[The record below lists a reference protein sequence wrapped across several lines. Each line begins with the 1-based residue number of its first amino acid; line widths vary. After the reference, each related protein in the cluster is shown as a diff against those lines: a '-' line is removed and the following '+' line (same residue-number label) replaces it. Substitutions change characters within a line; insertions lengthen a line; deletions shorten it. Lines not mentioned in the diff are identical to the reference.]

1 MSGLRDRD
9 DPRVDPAA
17 IEQVYAR
24 LQERDRTRQER
35 RIAVLGM
42 MGKSPQEFTDELDR
56 LRVRMADLAD
66 PVLAAKRGSPFA
78 DLAERELTLLE
89 GALLRYED
97 AGRFMHRNGVVE
109 DTRALAVLRAN
120 HVAGS
125 AVVSGD
131 AFRAVAVPFLGRCL
145 TEAAAFADERQRME
159 RMPILPPRVVVVL
172 PWRAALLAAEAAQ
185 VLGVEHFWHLGV
197 ARNEDTLVPMVYHER
212 CANADT
218 RKHLHVIV
226 EPMLATGGTLGT
238 VIERLRTR
246 GVPTAKIVVASVVA
260 APEGVDRLLHRYAD
274 LRIVTAALDLA
285 LDARGYITGPGLG
298 DFGDLAMDG
307 VDAAYIARHWVQP
320 GLITEQEATLILRR
334 TSVMDA
340 AHAAAG

>member
-1 MSGLRDRD
+1 MSGVRDHD
-9 DPRVDPAA
+9 DPRVDPAV
-17 IEQVYAR
+17 IEQVYAQ
-24 LQERDRTRQER
+24 LQKRDRTRKDR
-35 RIAVLGM
+35 RIAVRGII
-42 MGKSPQEFTDELDR
+42 GRSPQEFTDELDR

-66 PVLAAKRGSPFA
+66 EVLAAKRGTPFA
-78 DLAERELTLLE
+78 DLTDRELTLLE
-89 GALLRYED
+89 GALLGYED
-97 AGRFMHRNGVVE
+97 AGRFMHRNSVVE
-109 DTRALAVLRAN
+109 DVHALAVLRAN
-120 HVAGS
+120 HVAGR

-145 TEAAAFADERQRME
+145 TEAVAFADERQRME
-159 RMPILPPRVVVVL
+159 RMPMLPPRVVVVL

-185 VLGVEHFWHLGV
+185 VVGVEHFWHIGV
-197 ARNEDTLVPMVYHER
+197 SRNEDTLVPMVYHER
-212 CANADT
+212 RANEDT
-218 RKHLHVIV
+218 RQHLHVIV

-246 GVPTAKIVVASVVA
+246 GVPTAKIVVASVIA

-285 LDARGYITGPGLG
+285 LDAKGYITGPGLG

-307 VDAAYIARHWVQP
+307 VDESYARRRWVQH
-320 GLITEQEATLILRR
+320 GLITEQEATLVLRR
-334 TSVMDA
+334 TAVMDA